1 MKKTITE
8 LSVQKN
14 NAKRCNLYLDGEFFC
29 GIELITVMQN
39 RLKVGDSILEERLN
53 EILEESEKEQAMN
66 KAVAYV
72 SKGMHTAKQ
81 IERYLKTKK
90 YPDFIIKQVI
100 ERLSEVGYI
109 DDKSFASGYINGRKS
124 VKGARLLKAELKLK
138 GVSESVIDEALDNF
152 SEDEGAKNV
161 ARKFLSGKELS
172 FENIS
177 KCYRRLLSKGFDY
190 DVAKDAVDALKREY
204 EDSQT

>member
-1 MKKTITE
+1 MERTITE

-39 RLKVGDSILEERLN
+39 RLKVGDKILEERLRD
-53 EILEESEKEQAMN
+53 ILEQSEREQAMN

-81 IERYLKTKK
+81 VEKYLKDKK
-90 YPDFIIKQVI
+90 YPDFIVKQVLQ
-100 ERLSEVGYI
+100 RLIDVGYI
-109 DDKSFASGYINGRKS
+109 DDGSFAKSYVNGRKN

-138 GVSESVIDEALDNF
+138 GVAESVIDEALEGF
-152 SEDEGAKNV
+152 SEDDGALNV
-161 ARKFLSGKELS
+161 ARRFLSGKELS
-172 FENIS
+172 FENVS

-190 DVAKDAVDALKREY
+190 DTAKEAVEVLKREY
-204 EDSQT
+204 EDNQA

>member
-1 MKKTITE
+1 MERTITE

-14 NAKRCNLYLDGEFFC
+14 NAKRCNLYLDGKFFC

-39 RLKVGDSILEERLN
+39 RLKVGDKILEERLRD
-53 EILEESEKEQAMN
+53 ILEQSEREQAMN

-81 IERYLKTKK
+81 VERYLKDKK
-90 YPDFIIKQVI
+90 YPDFIVKQVLQ
-100 ERLSEVGYI
+100 RLIDVGYI
-109 DDKSFASGYINGRKS
+109 DDGSFAKSYVNGRKN

-138 GVSESVIDEALDNF
+138 GVAESVIDEALEGF
-152 SEDEGAKNV
+152 SEDDGALNV
-161 ARKFLSGKELS
+161 ARRFLSGKELS
-172 FENIS
+172 FENVS

-190 DVAKDAVDALKREY
+190 DTANEAVEVLKREY
-204 EDSQT
+204 EDNQA